1 MLTVLV
7 SGKAAPGVT
16 TSAWALALMW
26 PGPVLVADCDP
37 AGGDMAAGYLPGRV
51 SAERGLLSWA
61 TAARRGVPAMAAATM
76 FSDHVVGMPE
86 NPNVW
91 LMAGF
96 ATATQGASFTPEAWE
111 RLALALERSAASVG
125 RDALVDAG
133 RLVGERACWPV
144 LRAADQVLLTVRP
157 SVRSV
162 HAAQG
167 AAMLL
172 RTELGDL
179 ARVSALIV
187 GDGPYS
193 AAEVAESLGVPLCG
207 TLPQDAHTARVLSDG
222 ASLRPKALNRSSLL
236 KAAATVT
243 TRLTTGLTTGTSAA
257 RPDSSWADAAQSE
270 HARPGVIR

>member
-16 TSAWALALMW
+16 TSAWALALTW

-51 SAERGLLSWA
+51 SADRGLLSWA

-76 FSDHVVGMPE
+76 FSGHAVGVPE

-96 ATATQGASFTPEAWE
+96 ATATQGASFTPDAWE

-167 AAMLL
+167 AAMRL

-179 ARVSALIV
+179 AKVSALVV

-193 AAEVAESLGVPLCG
+193 AAEVAEALSVPLCG
-207 TLPQDAHTARVLSDG
+207 TLPQDGHTARVLSDG
-222 ASLRPKALNRSSLL
+222 ASLGPNALNRSALL
-236 KAAATVT
+236 KAAATLT
-243 TRLTTGLTTGTSAA
+243 TRLTTGMSAATSTA
-257 RPDSSWADAAQSE
+257 RPDSAWADTAQSR
-270 HARPGVIR
+270 HAQPGIAR

>member
-16 TSAWALALMW
+16 TSALALALSW
-26 PGPVLVADCDP
+26 PRAVLVADCDP

-51 SAERGLLSWA
+51 SADRGLLSWA

-76 FSDHVVGMPE
+76 FSGHVVQVPE

-91 LMAGF
+91 LMPGF
-96 ATATQGASFTPEAWE
+96 STSTQGASFTSDAWE
-111 RLALALERSAASVG
+111 RLALALERSAASAG

-144 LRAADQVLLTVRP
+144 LRAADLVLLTVRP

-179 ARVSALIV
+179 AKVAALVV

-193 AAEVAESLGVPLCG
+193 AAEVADALGVPLCG
-207 TLPQDAHTARVLSDG
+207 TLPQDSRAAQVLSDG
-222 ASLRPKALNRSSLL
+222 ASVGGKALNRSALL
-236 KAAATVT
+236 KAAATLT
-243 TRLTTGLTTGTSAA
+243 TRLTEGLTAGLTPVTSAA
-257 RPDSSWADAAQSE
+257 GPDYPQPDHAQ
-270 HARPGVIR
+270 PGLTR